1 MPSELVEKYIPLI
14 RMDCPTCI
22 PLLEGELQR
31 LKGVKKAQGNYLKK
45 TLKITYAPN
54 ITPIEDIET
63 TIEQLGYRI
72 AYKKYAGVLS
82 RLRGVLDGKK
92 DKAFPSLTESDFSE
106 KVLHSQKPVLLLFSS
121 PICPTCQVF
130 KKQFNVMFQKIE
142 DKVDLYEMDITSTEL
157 WRKYEVLSIPT
168 VLIFKNGHLSARF
181 PPFPNS
187 EDIIKSL
194 DL

>member
-1 MPSELVEKYIPLI
+1 
-14 RMDCPTCI
+14 MDCPTCI

-31 LKGVKKAQGNYLKK
+31 LKGVKNAQGNYLKK
-45 TLKITYAPN
+45 TLKVTYAPT
-54 ITPIEDIET
+54 ITSIEDIEA

-72 AYKKYAGVLS
+72 AYKKYSGVLS
-82 RLRGVLDGKK
+82 RLRGILDGKK
-92 DKAFPSLTESDFSE
+92 DKVFPSLTESDFPE

-121 PICPTCQVF
+121 PNCPTCQLF
-130 KKQFNVMFQKIE
+130 KKQFAVMFQKIE
-142 DKVDLYEMDITSTEL
+142 DTVDLYEIDITSTEL
-157 WRKYEVLSIPT
+157 WRKYDVLSIPT
-168 VLIFKNGHLSARF
+168 VLLFKNGHISKRF